1 MTVIGMAALG
11 GKQEIF
17 SVVLRLTEQLNSYG
31 TTGQAIFLAIL
42 FLASLT
48 GIIPLSLLAIVS
60 GALYGLLK
68 GFLLSAVGINFGA
81 LIAFLLSRYAYRS
94 NIDDWES
101 RHLSIQHLDKEIAAR
116 GWIFVL
122 LLRLSPVAPYSLA
135 SYAFGLTRI
144 SMGAYLLGSIGAT
157 PALLAY
163 VYTGSISGMALMTLT
178 GNNATLNPYQFTT
191 LILGFIATVAGALY
205 FAHIARKG
213 LKSTEISTGE
223 SGVSMSIE
231 TSSK

>member
-1 MTVIGMAALG
+1 
-11 GKQEIF
+11 
-17 SVVLRLTEQLNSYG
+17 
-31 TTGQAIFLAIL
+31 
-42 FLASLT
+42 
-48 GIIPLSLLAIVS
+48 
-60 GALYGLLK
+60 
-68 GFLLSAVGINFGA
+68 
-81 LIAFLLSRYAYRS
+81 
-94 NIDDWES
+94 
-101 RHLSIQHLDKEIAAR
+101 
-116 GWIFVL
+116 
-122 LLRLSPVAPYSLA
+122 
-135 SYAFGLTRI
+135 
-144 SMGAYLLGSIGAT
+144 MGAYLLGSIGAT